1 MNILLTGSNGF
12 LGQIIMN
19 ILGREHQIFGLSRN
33 SGNYKVSLDTQIPTF
48 SHAFDIVI
56 HAAGKA
62 HSVPKNDIE
71 KQEFYKTNVIG
82 TKNLLLGLENTSLP
96 KQFIFISSVSV
107 YGQEIG
113 DNINEDHSLDAKDP
127 YGVSKINAEKIIL
140 DWCEENKI
148 ICTILR
154 LPLLIGKNP
163 PGNLGAMIRAIN
175 EGYYFNIDGGRAH
188 KSMVLAEDVAA
199 FIPKLASID
208 GVYNLTDGI
217 HPNFYEL
224 SKAISKQKN
233 KKLPFNLP
241 IIIAKCMALVGDL
254 IGVNAPINS
263 PKLKRITSN
272 LTFDDTKAIEQLA
285 WKPQNVLMY
294 LRDNELE

>member
-12 LGQIIMN
+12 LGQIIIK

-33 SGNYKVSLDTQIPTF
+33 FGNYKVSLDKQIPNF
-48 SHAFDIVI
+48 IHAFDVVI

-71 KQEFYKTNVIG
+71 KQQFYEINVIG
-82 TKNLLLGLENTSLP
+82 TKNLLLGLEKTSLP
-96 KQFIFISSVSV
+96 KQFVFISSVSV

-113 DNINEDHSLDAKDP
+113 NDIDENHSLDAKDP
-127 YGVSKINAEKIIL
+127 YGISKINAEKIIL
-140 DWCEENKI
+140 DWCEENKV

-163 PGNLGAMIRAIN
+163 PGNLGAMIKAIN
-175 EGYYFNIDGGRAH
+175 KGYYFNIDGGRAH

-199 FIPKLASID
+199 FIPKLESVG
-208 GVYNLTDGI
+208 GVYNLTDGA

-224 SKAISKQKN
+224 SKTISIQKN

-241 IIIAKCMALVGDL
+241 IIIAKCMALVGDF

-263 PKLKRITSN
+263 TKLKRITYN
-272 LTFDDTKAIEQLA
+272 LTFDDTKAREELE
-285 WKPQNVLMY
+285 WNPQNVLMY
-294 LRDNELE
+294 LRYNELE